1 MRAARAALAA
11 IPLSL
16 ALTIAVAPAASAQA
30 LPLPD
35 PDTVV
40 AEVEATAGA
49 ILSDATDT
57 ADEAVSEATQAV
69 SETTEPLP
77 DEVEEV
83 VGTVTRP
90 VESPVTGI
98 VETIDETLPGTVGLI
113 PDELTGPDNGGKEP
127 GVSTATR
134 SREPGPAVRGIRTA
148 ALADRGVDFGGL
160 ELAISAPPVEHDSSP
175 SATEPS
181 LLQQAGEA
189 AIQGIIR
196 VAFPLLL
203 AIMVAAFLAFQGRV
217 GRNDPKLV
225 LAPLD
230 HDQNTL
236 TFR

>member
-1 MRAARAALAA
+1 MRAPRAALAA

-16 ALTIAVAPAASAQA
+16 ALTIALAPAASAQVP
-30 LPLPD
+30 PLPD

-40 AEVEATAGA
+40 ADVEATAGA
-49 ILSDATDT
+49 LLSDATDT
-57 ADEAVSEATQAV
+57 ADDAVSEAT
-69 SETTEPLP
+69 EPIP
-77 DEVEEV
+77 EEV
-83 VGTVTRP
+83 DEALGTVTRP
-90 VESPVTGI
+90 IENPVTAL
-98 VETIDETLPGTVGLI
+98 VEKIDKTVGGVVGLI
-113 PDELTGPDNGGKEP
+113 PNESTRPDDGDKEP
-127 GVSTATR
+127 GGSTEPR
-134 SREPGPAVRGIRTA
+134 GHEPGPAVRGIRTTGF
-148 ALADRGVDFGGL
+148 ADRGVDLGAV
-160 ELAISAPPVEHDSSP
+160 ELAISGPSVEGQSSP

-230 HDQNTL
+230 PDQNTL